1 MFQAGTVKEQ
11 RKKHALK
18 YRPFLKDFSTQVEFS
33 MKILLK
39 TFNKKKKSFFFLR
52 LDLYLQKN
60 KISPSGWEKR
70 EKKCSEPVQPQRKN
84 AVVLKLPI
92 LLKSASQK

>member
-1 MFQAGTVKEQ
+1 MFQAGTVKGQ

-39 TFNKKKKSFFFLR
+39 TFNKKKKSFFFSQIGPVLA
-52 LDLYLQKN
+52 
-60 KISPSGWEKR
+60 
-70 EKKCSEPVQPQRKN
+70 KK
-84 AVVLKLPI
+84 
-92 LLKSASQK
+92 

>member
-1 MFQAGTVKEQ
+1 MKEQ

-39 TFNKKKKSFFFLR
+39 TFNKKKKSFFFSQIGPVLA
-52 LDLYLQKN
+52 
-60 KISPSGWEKR
+60 
-70 EKKCSEPVQPQRKN
+70 KK
-84 AVVLKLPI
+84 
-92 LLKSASQK
+92 